1 MVIGMNRET
10 KSKKLNLR
18 WLAYLALVLVSFI
31 QPPSVKSAEIHV
43 NQTSDVAIITVT
55 GELELGDHLRFIK
68 AVLPVG
74 RGIVVL
80 GSEGGNLQAGIE
92 IGKAIRL
99 KDLTTYVP
107 DDILCA
113 SACAL
118 AWLGGTQRFMAANA
132 KIGFHAAFRIQNGS
146 PTESGLGNALVGA
159 YLNSLGLSQRAVA
172 FISSA
177 DPRSMQWLTIENAPQ
192 NGIEVGR
199 LNLNENRSSPA
210 QTARPNISTQPASR
224 ATPQFG
230 DYPAGYWHQG
240 PNADVDLSGPA
251 WNYRTRLRRAAQL
264 KPNFGGRYIVVEWG
278 CGTECVTGAIID
290 APTGKVTFLPFN
302 VCCSKSSDPNFSA
315 IEFRIES
322 RLLIF
327 TGMLSENTPI
337 AKHFYHFDGASFHS
351 IGMIGD
357 DGNLSKNASS
367 PNQPS
372 VRPIPQTPSS
382 TGVRNILILETRHGR
397 VSIQL
402 RADLAPR
409 HVSQL
414 KVLARRGFYDGIAFH
429 RVIDGF
435 MAQTGDP
442 TGTGTGRSD
451 LPNISAEFT
460 QTHFLRGTVGM
471 ARAQD
476 PNSANS
482 QFFICFNDTGCA
494 GLRGQYTV
502 VGQVLDGMSAIDRV
516 KRGAPGSGMVTSP
529 DRINRAQIID

>member
-1 MVIGMNRET
+1 MVIGMNPET

-132 KIGFHAAFRIQNGS
+132 KIGFHAAFRMQNGS

-177 DPRSMQWLTIENAPQ
+177 DPRSMQWLTIENASQ

-199 LNLNENRSSPA
+199 LNLNENRSSRA

-224 ATPQFG
+224 STPQFG
-230 DYPAGYWHQG
+230 HYPAGYWHQG
-240 PNADVDLSGPA
+240 LNADVDLSGPA

-264 KPNFGGRYIVVEWG
+264 KPNFGGKYIVVEWG

-290 APTGKVTFLPFN
+290 APTGRVTFLPFN

-337 AKHFYHFDGASFHS
+337 AKHFYHFDGTSFHS
-351 IGMIGD
+351 IGMIEDNGNFSKSGPSATQPAPAPTTPSPARAPAQAGPAKPALVGQFGD
-357 DGNLSKNASS
+357 WGAFATPQSKARTCYALSQPKTRMPANLTRDPAYIFVSHRPAERVRNEIAIIMGFDVKPDSKPMAEIGDEKFELVAKGPYLWLRNASDEAKFIAGIRKGGWLVLKAHS
-367 PNQPS
+367 L
-372 VRPIPQTPSS
+372 
-382 TGVRNILILETRHGR
+382 RNHLTTDTYSLSGTAQALDR
-397 VSIQL
+397 SIKEC
-402 RADLAPR
+402 P
-409 HVSQL
+409 
-414 KVLARRGFYDGIAFH
+414 
-429 RVIDGF
+429 
-435 MAQTGDP
+435 
-442 TGTGTGRSD
+442 
-451 LPNISAEFT
+451 
-460 QTHFLRGTVGM
+460 
-471 ARAQD
+471 
-476 PNSANS
+476 
-482 QFFICFNDTGCA
+482 
-494 GLRGQYTV
+494 
-502 VGQVLDGMSAIDRV
+502 
-516 KRGAPGSGMVTSP
+516 
-529 DRINRAQIID
+529 